1 MASRCEDGSENISD
15 TICVG
20 PEALDFEL
28 VDCHGNEIHLFDIL
42 NRGQFVFV
50 DFFGFTCISCR
61 EAMPYIVESYYRY
74 GCNNEDIFYME
85 VTTDPEE
92 LCFRWCEEFGV
103 EYPTVGREGGAQRFV
118 DLFHFSYSPHYFLI
132 APDRQIVLDGGHSGF
147 YIYDLQTIIDA
158 FEPLGIEVHQC
169 YSDVFDNQQ
178 EGCAIYPNPADDVVN
193 IEAQGLIQV
202 RNSLG
207 QLMDAV
213 VSDSQQVRIDTNRY
227 PDGLY
232 FVQTNGKGM
241 GKFVVM
247 H

>member
-1 MASRCEDGSENISD
+1 
-15 TICVG
+15 
-20 PEALDFEL
+20 
-28 VDCHGNEIHLFDIL
+28 
-42 NRGQFVFV
+42 
-50 DFFGFTCISCR
+50 
-61 EAMPYIVESYYRY
+61 MPYIVESYYRY

-103 EYPTVGREGGAQRFV
+103 EYPTVGMEGGAQTFV
-118 DLFHFSYSPHYFLI
+118 DLYHLTASPHYFLI
-132 APDRQIVLDGGHSGF
+132 APNREIVLDGGHSGF

-169 YSDVFDNQQ
+169 YSDISDNQQ
-178 EGCAIYPNPADDVVN
+178 ESCMFFPNPADDVVN

-202 RNSLG
+202 YNSLG
-207 QLMDAV
+207 QLVDAV
-213 VSDSQQVRIDTNRY
+213 VSDSQQVKINTNQY
-227 PDGLY
+227 LDGLY
-232 FVQTNGKGM
+232 FVQVNGKGM